1 MSTVPNVRIG
11 HAEALISAPARPAE
25 ITNRCALCAN
35 GTTRTLFQVD
45 GTLIVKCGDC
55 GLVRQD
61 TRPLA
66 AEAIYDGDYYA
77 TNNPKGGYA
86 NYFLDSN
93 VNRRTFRD
101 RIRAIEQRYG
111 RRGRLLD
118 VGCALGDFLLE
129 AKASGWDVEGVEISA
144 FAATQARARGLRV
157 ATGRLEELDLPAASF
172 DVITLYDSVE
182 HLTDPV
188 AALAAVRRLLVPGG
202 IVHLVT
208 PNVGGLQAR
217 LLQRFWYHYKPG
229 EHLFYFAPRTL
240 RATLEAA
247 GLRWEGSRRSASYL
261 TFTYCFNRMR
271 YYAPAPFALL
281 EWLGRTLRFGPYAFR
296 VPVGEMEAWAR
307 REDLAGS
314 WS

>member
-1 MSTVPNVRIG
+1 DKLV
-11 HAEALISAPARPAE
+11 LAPARPAE
-25 ITNRCALCAN
+25 ISNRCALCAD
-35 GTTRTLFQVD
+35 GTTRVLFTVD
-45 GTLIVKCGDC
+45 GAQIVECRDC

-66 AEAIYDGDYYA
+66 AAAIYDSDYYA
-77 TNNPKGGYA
+77 TDNPKGGYA
-86 NYFLDSN
+86 NYFLDSD

-101 RIRAIEQRYG
+101 RIQAIERRYFETEGAAAGRSDTAKRGTTTYG

-129 AKASGWDVEGVEISA
+129 AKASGWDVEGVEVSS
-144 FAATQARARGLRV
+144 FAAQRARERGLRV
-157 ATGRLEELDLPAASF
+157 TTGRLEDLDLPAASF

-188 AALAAVRRLLVPGG
+188 ATLAAVRRLLVPGG

-217 LLQRFWYHYKPG
+217 LLGRLWYHYKPG
-229 EHLFYFAPRTL
+229 EHLFYFAPQTL
-240 RATLEAA
+240 RAALEAA
-247 GLRWEGSRRSASYL
+247 GLRWAGWQRSASYL

-271 YYAPAPFALL
+271 YYAPAPFAAL
-281 EWLGRTLRFGPYAFR
+281 EWLGRVLRFGPYSFK
-296 VPVGEMEAWAR
+296 VPVG
-307 REDLAGS
+307 
-314 WS
+314 

>member
-1 MSTVPNVRIG
+1 MSTLPQVRIG
-11 HAEALISAPARPAE
+11 AAEALLRAPARPAE
-25 ITNRCALCAN
+25 VTNKCALCAD

-45 GTLIVKCGDC
+45 GTSIVKCDGC
-55 GLVRQD
+55 GLVRQE

-66 AEAIYDGDYYA
+66 PAAIYDGDYYA
-77 TNNPKGGYA
+77 TDNPKGGYA
-86 NYFLDSN
+86 NYFLDSD

-144 FAATQARARGLRV
+144 FAAQQARARGLRV
-157 ATGRLEELDLPAASF
+157 TAGRLEDLDLPAASF

-188 AALAAVRRLLVPGG
+188 ATLSAVRRLLVPGG

-217 LLQRFWYHYKPG
+217 LLGRLWYHYKPG

-240 RATLEAA
+240 RAALEAA
-247 GLRWEGSRRSASYL
+247 DLRWEGWRRSASYL
-261 TFTYCFNRMR
+261 TFTYCFNRLR

-281 EWLGRTLRFGPYAFR
+281 EWLGRTFRFGPYAFR

-307 REDLAGS
+307 RES
-314 WS
+314 